1 MMNIGDFLEN
11 LKAFWIVEIAIHFTS
26 IVQSFQVILKGFLG
40 LFVELGCHISELYV
54 DFDG

>member
-1 MMNIGDFLEN
+1 MMNIGNFLEN
-11 LKAFWIVEIAIHFTS
+11 LKAFRIVEISIHFTS

-40 LFVELGCHISELYV
+40 LFVELGSHISELYV